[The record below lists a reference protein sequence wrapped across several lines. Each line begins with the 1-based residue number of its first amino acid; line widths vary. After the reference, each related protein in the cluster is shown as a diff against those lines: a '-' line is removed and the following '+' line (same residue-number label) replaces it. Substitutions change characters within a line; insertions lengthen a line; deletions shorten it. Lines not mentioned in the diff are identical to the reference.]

1 MARNL
6 ARASR
11 QKTIGVKDAKA
22 KVLELIEQGYQVE
35 QAMSVVDRGKE
46 AYRSWMKADP
56 EFKAEVNRIREAHA
70 ETAATGR
77 EPVPDFETFCRD
89 WLKQPLFPH
98 QLRMLDIIEGR
109 EPRDLHPSM
118 DFMPGYDNRIVVN
131 VPPEHAK
138 STTFSVN
145 YVVWR
150 IHQNPDIRV
159 AIIS

>member
-1 MARNL
+1 MARSL

-11 QKTIGVKDAKA
+11 QKTLGVKDAKA
-22 KVLELIEQGYQVE
+22 KVLELIQQGFQVAP
-35 QAMSVVDRGKE
+35 AMSVVDRTE
-46 AYRSWMKADP
+46 ETYRSWMKSDP
-56 EFKAEVNRIREAHA
+56 EFKAQIAHIREAKA
-70 ETAATGR
+70 EAEVTGR

-118 DFMPGYDNRIVVN
+118 DFLPGYDNRIVVN

-150 IHQNPDIRV
+150 IH
-159 AIIS
+159 